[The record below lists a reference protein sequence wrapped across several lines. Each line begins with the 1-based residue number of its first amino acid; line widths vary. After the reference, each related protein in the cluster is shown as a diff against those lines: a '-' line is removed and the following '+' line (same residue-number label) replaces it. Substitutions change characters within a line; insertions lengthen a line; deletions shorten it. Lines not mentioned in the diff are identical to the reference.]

1 MFKVIIAISAV
12 VLSAEIVAISLA
24 PSAVAVTEPAAPV
37 ARAVKSDR
45 LDVRPVT
52 PVRKIEP
59 AKTYQVRQT
68 RLA

>member
-12 VLSAEIVAISLA
+12 VLSAEIVAISLS
-24 PSAVAVTEPAAPV
+24 PSAVAVTEPAPIS
-37 ARAVKSDR
+37 RAVKGDR